1 MSLSDELCRS
11 YLDLRQHFD
20 PAQATLEG
28 IAGFDHQLGQFD
40 AASVRQHLAAFR
52 ALEAGIEELDAG
64 DAAEEIDRTA
74 LLDDV
79 RVMIFRLQHER
90 PHEQSPA
97 FWMLHLCRALQG
109 LLRHEGG
116 VRHRGAAATARLAAV
131 PAFLAAAEKTLEAP
145 AAPLRDI
152 ALSLTGPAADL
163 ATRLVKELGRAME
176 DGGAA
181 LERAAADGEAAIAR
195 FRLALDTDL
204 SLHADERAAA
214 VGEDQFDRL
223 LHHQHALTPGAPEL
237 WRTLIRMEEQTEAEL
252 RKIARRRDGGSS
264 WTEQL
269 RQLAQQ
275 LTPWVDPGA
284 SAIRELERVNAF
296 LEHRDLIRPVVDGLT
311 TDRMPAWLELV
322 TCHAQYV
329 ASPADATRPAMLWLG
344 GGRSTQLALSPL
356 VVEAGFPGI
365 HLQAMRAREAASEV
379 RRSITSPLLRGG
391 WGLYAVEL
399 LDEAGFWPDP
409 AEQLIVK
416 AHLLLRVLLAR
427 ADIGLHTHQ
436 MAMADAARLLL
447 ERLPLTPQEAIA
459 AVRHLLLE
467 PTEAVGA
474 VAGRNA
480 LLDLRADR
488 KTQLGSRFTLL
499 GHHDSV
505 LGYGC
510 LPVTLVRWGMDA

>member
-1 MSLSDELCRS
+1 MSRSDDLCRS
-11 YLDLRQHFD
+11 YLDLRRHFD

-52 ALEAGIEELDAG
+52 AVEAGIEELEAE
-64 DAAEEIDRTA
+64 DAADEIDRTA

-90 PHEQSPA
+90 PHERSPG
-97 FWMLHLCRALQG
+97 FWMQHLCRALQG
-109 LLRHEGG
+109 LARHEEPAIERG
-116 VRHRGAAATARLAAV
+116 GAAAARLAAV
-131 PAFLAAAEKTLEAP
+131 PVFLSAAEKTLEAP
-145 AAPLRDI
+145 AAPLRDV
-152 ALSLTGPAADL
+152 ALALTGPTADL
-163 ATRLVKELGRAME
+163 ATRLVKELGHAME
-176 DGGAA
+176 DGGAGLA
-181 LERAAADGEAAIAR
+181 RAAADAEAAIAR

-204 SLHADERAAA
+204 SLHADEHAAA
-214 VGEDQFDRL
+214 IGDEQFDRL

-237 WRTLIRMEEQTEAEL
+237 WRTLIRMEEQTESDL
-252 RKIARRRDGGSS
+252 RQVAHHRNDGTT

-269 RQLAQQ
+269 RELSRGLA
-275 LTPWVDPGA
+275 PWVDPGA
-284 SAIRELERVNAF
+284 SAVRELQRVNAF
-296 LEHRDLIRPVVDGLT
+296 LERHDIVRPVVDGLT

-322 TCHAQYV
+322 SCHAHYV
-329 ASPADATRPAMLWLG
+329 PPPTDATRPAILWLG

-356 VVEAGFPGI
+356 VVEAGFPGM
-365 HLQAMRAREAASEV
+365 HLQAVRAQGAFSEV
-379 RRSITSPLLRGG
+379 RRSLASALLRGG

-409 AEQLIVK
+409 AEQLVVK
-416 AHLLLRVLLAR
+416 AHLLFRVLLAR
-427 ADIGLHTHQ
+427 ADIGLHSRQ
-436 MAMADAARLLL
+436 MGIADAARMLL

-459 AVRHLLLE
+459 AVRHVLLE

-480 LLDLRADR
+480 LLDLRAAQR
-488 KTQLGSRFTLL
+488 KHLGNRFTLR
-499 GHHDSV
+499 GHHDTV

-510 LPVTLVRWGMDA
+510 LPVALARWGMEA